1 MRFWVWISVTSLENQ
16 ERLFLVDSDLLPYF
30 RATHKIPL
38 QSYGEV
44 KQISSRSTDHY
55 FLAIF
60 AGIALKPSIL
70 GTYSRKKKKERKE
83 NEREKKGTI

>member
-55 FLAIF
+55 CLAIF
-60 AGIALKPSIL
+60 AGIALKP
-70 GTYSRKKKKERKE
+70 
-83 NEREKKGTI
+83 